1 MPLYDEG
8 PSRIRM
14 NLQALQE
21 GKKPCVVAIGTL
33 TESQLTAINA
43 SRASQGYP
51 PIQAEILFL
60 GRHVYKSRVLG
71 DGYTIEDVIDQIA
84 SALHRESVALE
95 APKMTTMENP
105 VPRNDRYGNA
115 VRDRAVLE
123 CSARHPKAELFSV
136 IPKGDHN
143 RPKKKPLISDER
155 LETQRL
161 ARVTTAPAAPVAA
174 KDSMLPKREPSQ

>member
-115 VRDRAVLE
+115 VGTGQFWSVPPGIRKLNSSRSFPRATTTDQRKSRS
-123 CSARHPKAELFSV
+123 SAMSGLKL
-136 IPKGDHN
+136 
-143 RPKKKPLISDER
+143 SDS
-155 LETQRL
+155 
-161 ARVTTAPAAPVAA
+161 PG
-174 KDSMLPKREPSQ
+174 